1 MKKNI
6 FLVVIFVLS
15 NFFLLGK
22 LQSQII
28 NTDQTSTNRS
38 SNSNNTNQSLRINSD
53 MPDILNQISQ
63 NNVMNITPGTP
74 MEGAI
79 DAKSYIIG
87 PNDLFILGLYGYI
100 NQQLQ
105 IYVNPE
111 GSVIIPTVG
120 EIKLD
125 GLTLEQAKEKV
136 ITAVKQRYYSSDVSF
151 NLMTPRTFLI
161 NISGLVQAKYQ
172 ATPLTRASD
181 LLKYIVYDSSNVSRK
196 YFEGV
201 VKEKSDQPIIYTQ
214 MSMRNIKLERKDGTV
229 NTVDLYKYF
238 MTNKD
243 IYNPKLKEGDVL
255 RIPYISLTKN
265 YISVEGAVQ
274 LGGVYEY
281 SENDDL
287 ETAIGLARGFD
298 NFSEKDSIVIYR
310 PFKDKPGFEEI
321 VLSYDKDK
329 DFKIQVFD
337 RIFVKYNSEYKR
349 LATVLVLGEIER
361 PGYYP
366 ISYKNSRIKDV
377 INMAGGIK
385 PTASLTLS
393 ILFRTWDA
401 EYSAKDSN
409 EIYINQ
415 RANDLLISPEDKKN
429 FDVDLK
435 SRRNRVVVD
444 FEKLLNGD
452 ESQNIILED
461 KDIIYINDNKNIVYV
476 FGQVNNEGY
485 VPYEEGKDYKYYVE
499 KAGGFS
505 LAADKGNARIIKFN
519 SRGWYKPEDVK
530 PQNGDFVYIPKK
542 EKKEFKDIVSIVAQ
556 IAGVVLGVLTTYIL
570 LK

>member
-38 SNSNNTNQSLRINSD
+38 SNLKINSD
-53 MPDILNQISQ
+53 MPDILSQISQ

-74 MEGAI
+74 MEEAI
-79 DAKSYIIG
+79 DAKSYIVG
-87 PNDLFILGLYGYI
+87 PNDLFVLGLYGYI
-100 NQQLQ
+100 NQQMQ

-111 GSVIIPTVG
+111 GSIIIPTVG

-201 VKEKSDQPIIYTQ
+201 VKEKTDQPIINTR

-255 RIPYISLTKN
+255 RIPYISITKN
-265 YISVEGAVQ
+265 YISIEGAVQ

-321 VLSYDKDK
+321 VLSYDRDK
-329 DFKIQVFD
+329 DYKIQVFD
-337 RIFVKYNSEYKR
+337 RIFVKYNSEYER

-366 ISYKNSRIKDV
+366 ISYKNSRMKDV

-385 PTASLTLS
+385 PNASLPLS
-393 ILFRTWDA
+393 ILFRRWDA
-401 EYSAKDSN
+401 EYSEKDST

-415 RANDLLISPEDKKN
+415 RTNDLLISPEDKKN
-429 FDVDLK
+429 FDVDMK

-452 ESQNIILED
+452 ESQNILLED
-461 KDIIYINDNKNIVYV
+461 KDVIYINDNKNIVYV

-505 LAADKGNARIIKFN
+505 LAADEGNARIIKFN
-519 SRGWYKPEDVK
+519 SRGWYKPDDVK

-542 EKKEFKDIVSIVAQ
+542 EKKEFKDIVSLVAQ
-556 IAGVVLGVLTTYIL
+556 IAGVILGVLTTYIL

>member
-38 SNSNNTNQSLRINSD
+38 SNLKINSD
-53 MPDILNQISQ
+53 MPDILSQISQ

-74 MEGAI
+74 MEEAI
-79 DAKSYIIG
+79 DAKSYIVG
-87 PNDLFILGLYGYI
+87 PNDLFVLGLYGYI
-100 NQQLQ
+100 NQQMQ

-111 GSVIIPTVG
+111 GSIIIPTVG

-201 VKEKSDQPIIYTQ
+201 VKEKTDQPIINTR

-255 RIPYISLTKN
+255 RIPYISITKN
-265 YISVEGAVQ
+265 YISIEGAVQ

-321 VLSYDKDK
+321 VLSYDRDK
-329 DFKIQVFD
+329 DYKIQVFD
-337 RIFVKYNSEYKR
+337 RIFVKYNSEYER

-366 ISYKNSRIKDV
+366 ISYKNSRMKDV

-385 PTASLTLS
+385 PNASLPLS
-393 ILFRTWDA
+393 ILFRRWDA
-401 EYSAKDSN
+401 EYSEKDST

-415 RANDLLISPEDKKN
+415 RTNDLLISPEDKKN
-429 FDVDLK
+429 FDVDMK

-452 ESQNIILED
+452 ESQNILLED
-461 KDIIYINDNKNIVYV
+461 KDVIYINDNKNIVYV

-505 LAADKGNARIIKFN
+505 LAADEGNARIIKFN
-519 SRGWYKPEDVK
+519 SRGWYKPDDVK

-542 EKKEFKDIVSIVAQ
+542 EKKEFKDIVSLVAQ
-556 IAGVVLGVLTTYIL
+556 TAGVILGVLTTYIL

>member
-1 MKKNI
+1 
-6 FLVVIFVLS
+6 
-15 NFFLLGK
+15 
-22 LQSQII
+22 
-28 NTDQTSTNRS
+28 
-38 SNSNNTNQSLRINSD
+38 
-53 MPDILNQISQ
+53 
-63 NNVMNITPGTP
+63 MNITPGTP
-74 MEGAI
+74 MEEAI
-79 DAKSYIIG
+79 DAKSYIVG
-87 PNDLFILGLYGYI
+87 PNDLFVLGLYGYI
-100 NQQLQ
+100 NQQMQ

-111 GSVIIPTVG
+111 GSIIIPTVG

-201 VKEKSDQPIIYTQ
+201 VKEKTDQPIINTR

-255 RIPYISLTKN
+255 RIPYISITKN
-265 YISVEGAVQ
+265 YISIEGAVQ

-321 VLSYDKDK
+321 VLSYDRDK
-329 DFKIQVFD
+329 DYKIQVFD

-385 PTASLTLS
+385 PNASLPLS

-401 EYSAKDSN
+401 EYSAKDST

-429 FDVDLK
+429 FDVDMK

-452 ESQNIILED
+452 ESQNILLED
-461 KDIIYINDNKNIVYV
+461 KDVIYINDNKNIVYV

-505 LAADKGNARIIKFN
+505 LAADEGNARIIKFN
-519 SRGWYKPEDVK
+519 SRGWYKPDDVK

-556 IAGVVLGVLTTYIL
+556 IAGVVIGVLTTYIL